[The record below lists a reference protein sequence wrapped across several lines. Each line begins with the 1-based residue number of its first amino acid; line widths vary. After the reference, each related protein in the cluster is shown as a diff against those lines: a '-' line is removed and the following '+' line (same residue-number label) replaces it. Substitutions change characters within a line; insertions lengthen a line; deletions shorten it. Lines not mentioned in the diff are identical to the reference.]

1 MTPTFSNR
9 GLTLLGTA
17 SALALVLA
25 GLPAQAHGIADTGLA
40 SGFLHPLLGIDHLL
54 LLVGLGTVAAVLHS
68 GLLLWGLAGA
78 LAGGT
83 LGQLGA
89 SLPGQ
94 EFLAALAVSGLGLMV
109 LLALKTRRE
118 PQLSLYGALISTAV
132 AVHALLHGLEAPSGQ
147 APSWWLGA
155 AAASLL
161 VSGAS
166 WLLLR
171 RLPLG
176 WSQAIGL
183 LLAVS
188 GGALGVGL
196 ALG

>member
-25 GLPAQAHGIADTGLA
+25 ALPAQAHGTADIGLA

-68 GLLLWGLAGA
+68 RLLLWGLAGA
-78 LAGGT
+78 LAGGM

-94 EFLAALAVSGLGLMV
+94 ELLAALSVSGLGL
-109 LLALKTRRE
+109 LALFALKTRRT
-118 PQLSLYGALISTAV
+118 PQLGLCGVLVSGAV
-132 AVHALLHGLEAPSGQ
+132 AVHAMLHGLEVPSAQ
-147 APSWWLGA
+147 ALSWWIGA

-176 WSQAIGL
+176 WSRAIGL

-188 GGALGVGL
+188 GGCLGVGL